1 MIDMS
6 VRRVNIQGLLLST
19 MLAISMF
26 AAIAPIAA
34 NLVENTVSVSAIQ
47 KLTTAVAESLKAT
60 TPEQLNI
67 IIEAVDDAPVA
78 ARVKEI
84 GGQVSQIYKSV
95 EALAASVS
103 ASKIFELASDPNVV
117 RIYADPLVAIKYNGA
132 ITENLKGD
140 VPIDPVTGTPMLQ
153 TESPDV
159 EAVPMEIADI
169 ASAEPSI
176 YTNAY
181 LTHADLAWSETDS
194 GAGSTVAIIDT
205 GVYSP
210 SPMLVGNVIGGIDI
224 SSDVGTTWEGYNR
237 PTNHYH
243 GTACAHL
250 LAAHATLIFRPTH
263 PYGEAI
269 YLYDPEG
276 SWKNASGYIYVP
288 CLGIAPAASIYGIK
302 VFSHTGAGV
311 PTSVIMQGIDI
322 AIQMKLSGTMDIDVI
337 SMSLGGGVGADGE
350 DPEDLLVDSATAAG
364 ITVVAAAGNEGPAP
378 LRVASPGSAKTSIAV
393 GAAMDPIH
401 EHVWGD
407 IYFDLYGG
415 YPPGNGLGEV
425 IWYPSEEKSIV
436 DFSCRGPSAD
446 GRIKPEVVATGSWC
460 FLGIFPNAAG
470 QMTTL
475 RMGGGTSFSCPQVAG
490 EAALLNAYS
499 EQNSLSIGPAEI
511 KQAIYDGAEPIPG
524 FTPME
529 QGAGYVNVV
538 NSLNVIKSMS
548 FGTIPSTW
556 PHHIC
561 DFWFP
566 PIDTMCIKNGKA
578 TVYNVVLEPAKYKY
592 LNFWTSSQ
600 IDSIKVKLA
609 NVQLADPAQQ
619 NPYYGDAGVI
629 YMSTPERGGID
640 EYLFY
645 GLYVT
650 GDGDVLVTSDVPFQP
665 GVVRLVL
672 AGDFSS
678 YESVIIGELTIEVTE
693 VMACA
698 MSKTVVLYNNG
709 IPVETKIEVYSGK
722 IETFFGSV
730 KEGETDTYSFNIPDA
745 NGYAYVFL
753 YWWRDWAH
761 WATSDLDLTIVKP
774 DSTLNTDG
782 ATGAS
787 PETAMI
793 SGLGNYQLIVDGY
806 QVYFGKTEYYCL
818 QVVYIAEPAPLWS
831 SSTFMLNRFASVKSP
846 VYGVAMAK
854 LHDTEFDTWYIGDFA
869 YLTCWQPGICVGKSM
884 CQDD

>member
-60 TPEQLNI
+60 ASEQINV

-78 ARVKEI
+78 ARIKEI
-84 GGQVSQIYKSV
+84 GGQVSQVYKSV

-103 ASKIFELASDPNVV
+103 ASKIFELASDPSVV

-132 ITENLKGD
+132 ITENLKEE
-140 VPIDPVTGTPMLQ
+140 VSIDPVTGAPVLEE
-153 TESPDV
+153 ESSDV
-159 EAVPMEIADI
+159 EVVPMDIADI
-169 ASAEPSI
+169 GSAEPSI

-181 LTHADLAWSETDS
+181 LTHADLTWSETGY
-194 GAGSTVAIIDT
+194 GAGSTAAIIDT
-205 GVYSP
+205 GVWSA
-210 SPMLVGNVIGGIDI
+210 SPMLVGNVIGGVDI
-224 SSDVGTTWEGYNR
+224 SSDVGTSYEGYNR
-237 PTNHYH
+237 TTNHYH

-250 LAAHATLIFRPTH
+250 LAAHATLIFGPTH
-263 PYGEAI
+263 AWGNAI
-269 YLYDPEG
+269 YRYDPEG
-276 SWKNASGYIYVP
+276 SWKNASGYTYVP
-288 CLGIAPAASIYGIK
+288 CMGIAPAASIYGIK

-401 EHVWGD
+401 QRVRGD
-407 IYFDLYGG
+407 IVLGPGRGVLYY
-415 YPPGNGLGEV
+415 YPHD
-425 IWYPSEEKSIV
+425 EKSIV

-446 GRIKPEVVATGSWC
+446 GRVKPEVVATGSWC
-460 FLGIFPNAAG
+460 FLGRFADGYI
-470 QMTTL
+470 

-490 EAALLNAYS
+490 EAALLNAYI

-566 PIDTMCIKNGKA
+566 PIDTMCIRNGKA
-578 TVYNVVLEPAKYKY
+578 TVYNIVLEPAKYKY

-600 IDSIKVKLA
+600 IDSIKVKLS

-619 NPYYGDAGVI
+619 NPWYGDAGVI

-645 GLYVT
+645 GLYFT

-672 AGDFSS
+672 AGDWSS
-678 YESVIIGELTIEVTE
+678 YESVVIGELTIEVTE

-698 MSKTVVLYNNG
+698 IGKTIALYNSG
-709 IPVETKIEVYSGK
+709 IPVETKVEVYSGK

-730 KEGETDTYSFNIPDA
+730 KEGETDTYSFNIPDT

-761 WATSDLDLTIVKP
+761 WATSDLDLIIVKP
-774 DSTLNTDG
+774 DSTLNTGG

-793 SGLGNYQLIVDGY
+793 SGPGNYQLIVDGY
-806 QVYFGKTEYYCL
+806 QVYFGKTEYYCV
-818 QVVYIAEPAPLWS
+818 QVVYIADPTPLWS
-831 SSTFMLNRFASVKSP
+831 SSTFVLNRFASVKSP
-846 VYGVAMAK
+846 VYGVAIAK
-854 LHDTEFDTWYIGDFA
+854 LHDTEFDAWYIGDFA
-869 YLTCWQPGICVGKSM
+869 YLTRWQPGICVGKSM
-884 CQDD
+884 CQTD